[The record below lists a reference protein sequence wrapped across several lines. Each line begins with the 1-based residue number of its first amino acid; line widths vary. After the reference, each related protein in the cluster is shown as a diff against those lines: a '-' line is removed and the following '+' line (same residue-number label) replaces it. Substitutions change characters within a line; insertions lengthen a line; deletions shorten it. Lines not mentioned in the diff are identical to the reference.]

1 MAGERTAAL
10 QDNLYE
16 LGELVRMFVFD
27 FCRVRLESQGENIF
41 AYNDR
46 KQTAIT
52 ISVRPANTRQDRHA
66 HTHLGQQE
74 GLPVPS
80 PAALALLICFGSR
93 LISVQCSQVNAAR
106 HPSWRGATWTK
117 HQVCATYN

>member
-16 LGELVRMFVFD
+16 LGELALMFVFD
-27 FCRVRLESQGENIF
+27 FCQVRLESQGENIF

-52 ISVRPANTRQDRHA
+52 ISVRPANTRQTGMR
-66 HTHLGQQE
+66 TH
-74 GLPVPS
+74 
-80 PAALALLICFGSR
+80 
-93 LISVQCSQVNAAR
+93 ISVNKKAFQFL
-106 HPSWRGATWTK
+106 HPLL
-117 HQVCATYN
+117 